1 MKTKFFTVVLCLLG
15 QVAFSQITKKTLEL
29 SEFKSIYVNSN
40 YTVYLKQTNK
50 QEVTVEALTDI
61 FSVSDIKVEDGI
73 LMINIERK
81 PDSPNKSLWAKIDD
95 IKLNPTM
102 KLYVSMKNIAG
113 LQVNGGGKIISENS
127 LATGNINLAVNGNG
141 SMDIDLKGDIIKAEI
156 TGSGNIALRGYATS
170 LEALISGAGTINGFN
185 CPVENAKVK
194 VSGSGV
200 CELNVSTTIDATV
213 AGSGQV
219 KHKGNTKNA
228 QKKVYG
234 SGSIDRAY

>member
-1 MKTKFFTVVLCLLG
+1 MKTKIFTVVICLLG
-15 QVAFSQITKKTLEL
+15 QVAFSQVTKKVLEL
-29 SEFKSIYVNSN
+29 PEFKSIYVNSN

-61 FSVSDIKVEDGI
+61 FSVSDIKVENGI

-81 PDSPNKSLWAKIDD
+81 PESPNKSLWAKIDD
-95 IKLNPTM
+95 IKLNPMM
-102 KLYVSMKNIAG
+102 KLFVSMKNIAD
-113 LQVNGGGKIISENS
+113 LQINGGGKIISENS

-141 SMDIDLKGDIIKAEI
+141 SMDIDLKGDMVKAEI

-170 LEALISGAGTINGFN
+170 LEAMISGSGTINGFN
-185 CPVENAKVK
+185 CPIENAKVK
-194 VSGSGV
+194 VSGAGI
-200 CELNVSTTIDATV
+200 CELNVTTTIDAIV

-234 SGSIDRAY
+234 SGSVDRAY